1 MSPDAEEIWI
11 QLFSG
16 RGNLDARALWASI
29 VGRYRLAHGEK
40 SFKQLSLAKGSIQV
54 ARNIGSAGVYQLVGI
69 SLPAGAPVDPV
80 PVVFSSQSITG
91 TNTGIPVRLTAAMG
105 QQDVGGPVVGGGS
118 YMAVL
123 QPGDELYAVIAPGG
137 PATLSLVVTQVSF

>member
-40 SFKQLSLAKGSIQV
+40 KVVTLATAKGVQLV
-54 ARNIGSAGVYQLVGI
+54 ARNIGSAGVYQMVGV

-80 PVVFSSQSITG
+80 PVVFSSQSSTG

-105 QQDVGGPVVGGGS
+105 QQDAGSPVVGGGS

-123 QPGDELYAVIAPGG
+123 QPGDELYAIVAPGG
-137 PATLSLVVTQVSF
+137 PASLKLVVSQVSF